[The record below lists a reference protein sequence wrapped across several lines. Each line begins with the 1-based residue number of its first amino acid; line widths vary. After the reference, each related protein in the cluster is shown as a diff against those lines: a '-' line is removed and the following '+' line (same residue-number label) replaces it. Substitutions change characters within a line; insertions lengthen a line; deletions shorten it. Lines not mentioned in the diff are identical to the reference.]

1 MNIPLPISGTENV
14 YLEDQTRLEPVVKT
28 SLDKLQKYLSKFDD
42 HPHVPNK
49 KQLRC
54 PHKRESVKCPSGTR
68 KKTCWPKLKDRALSK
83 LKFHIYI
90 NISTSMSVRLY
101 SIIVCLSAS
110 YPIPLYNSCS
120 QITKCH
126 H

>member
-1 MNIPLPISGTENV
+1 MNIPLSNLGTENV

-68 KKTCWPKLKDRALSK
+68 KKNLAEAEK
-83 LKFHIYI
+83 
-90 NISTSMSVRLY
+90 
-101 SIIVCLSAS
+101 
-110 YPIPLYNSCS
+110 
-120 QITKCH
+120 
-126 H
+126 